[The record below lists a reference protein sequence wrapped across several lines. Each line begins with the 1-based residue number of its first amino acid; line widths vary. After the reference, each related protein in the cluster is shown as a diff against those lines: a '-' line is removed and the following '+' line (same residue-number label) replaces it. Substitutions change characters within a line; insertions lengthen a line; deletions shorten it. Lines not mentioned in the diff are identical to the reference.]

1 MAVNAELAA
10 AQAVVRNA
18 LDASCVQGLKD
29 IWTALYQER
38 QLICRLDSECDAM
51 FNDWYYDELQLIDYI
66 PMFMLINWTPLRT
79 MTRYI
84 TNCSDVQKRHA
95 HISVSIIKKYGS
107 CAWPVGR
114 DFDSLLAAYYAWDTT
129 SVPGDE
135 DSLYEH
141 IVRFVNDDLA
151 VPFLVASA

>member
-18 LDASCVQGLKD
+18 LDASCVKGLKD

-38 QLICRLDSECDAM
+38 QLICRLDSECDAL
-51 FNDWYYDELQLIDYI
+51 FNDWYYAELQLIEYT
-66 PMFMLINWTPLRT
+66 PMYMLTTWTPFRS

-84 TNCSDVQKRHA
+84 TMSSDVQQRRS
-95 HISVSIIKKYGS
+95 HITLAITRKYGRRIS
-107 CAWPVGR
+107 LVGR
-114 DFDSLLAAYYAWDTT
+114 DLERILAAYYVWDTT

-135 DSLYEH
+135 DSLYINIE
-141 IVRFVNDDLA
+141 RFVADDLA
-151 VPFLVASA
+151 APFILASA

>member
-18 LDASCVQGLKD
+18 LDASRVQGLKD

-51 FNDWYYDELQLIDYI
+51 FNDWYYGELQLIDYT

-79 MTRYI
+79 MSRYI
-84 TNCSDVQKRHA
+84 TNCSDVQQRRS
-95 HISVSIIKKYGS
+95 HIALAITRKYGRRTS
-107 CAWPVGR
+107 PIGR
-114 DFDSLLAAYYAWDTT
+114 DLDRLLAAYYAWDTT
-129 SVPGDE
+129 SIPGDE
-135 DSLYEH
+135 DSLYER
-141 IVRFVNDDLA
+141 IDRFVRDGLA
-151 VPFLVASA
+151 TPFLVASA